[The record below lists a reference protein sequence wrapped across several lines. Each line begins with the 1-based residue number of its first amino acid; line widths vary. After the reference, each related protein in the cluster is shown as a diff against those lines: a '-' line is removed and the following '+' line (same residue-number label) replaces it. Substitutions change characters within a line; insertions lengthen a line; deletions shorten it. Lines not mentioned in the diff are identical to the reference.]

1 MFLSDEVQTINLDD
15 EELQEREPQAQTSN
29 FATSADEADASSP
42 CNTEESEEYSSTDED
57 ESDSLLETTLR
68 APEVIAGFCFLILL
82 VIV

>member
-42 CNTEESEEYSSTDED
+42 CNTEGSEEYSSTDED
-57 ESDSLLETTLR
+57 ETTLR
-68 APEVIAGFCFLILL
+68 APEVIAGFCFLIFL